1 MFINAEEMTAVFY
14 LSKEN
19 EVAGELNQKEDISW
33 IAETVNGLN
42 LVPAEFKLSDEDAA
56 NGSLV
61 RFCNQED
68 DMVLNKNLFF
78 FPGGRVMLVEGRVPY
93 LYRIDVAE
101 GREFFQK
108 CDIYVE
114 DVNKKNPGRCC
125 GLGFWINIPDE
136 LKA

>member
-1 MFINAEEMTAVFY
+1 MFINAEEMTAVLY

-19 EVAGELNQKEDISW
+19 EVAGELNQREDIAW
-33 IAETVNGLN
+33 IAEKVNCLN
-42 LVPAEFKLSDEDAA
+42 LIPAEFKISDEDTA
-56 NGSLV
+56 NASLV

-68 DMVLNKNLFF
+68 DTVNNKNLFF
-78 FPGGRVMLVEGRVPY
+78 FPGGRVMLVEARVPY

-101 GREFFQK
+101 GRAFFQK

-114 DVNKKNPGRCC
+114 DVNKKNPGKCC